1 MSGRTVALRVVGLA
15 LLLLLVLVG
24 TLVARSLQR
33 MPDTVV
39 YLVRSDDRALT
50 LEGVVR
56 RLRPTDDVAGARSA
70 VEALVEGPT
79 AAEAARG
86 LSSELPSSTR
96 VLDVFW
102 DDEVLVVDLSGEVA
116 RGGGSASMIGRLAQL
131 TYTLTQPG
139 AVEAI
144 ELRLDGAPVDVWG
157 GEGVM
162 MTWPWRRP
170 AGGLPRW

>member
-1 MSGRTVALRVVGLA
+1 MSARTVALRVVGLA

-39 YLVRSDDRALT
+39 YLVRSDEQTLT

-56 RLRPTDDVAGARSA
+56 RLRPADDVAGARAA
-70 VEALVEGPT
+70 VAALAEGPT
-79 AAEAARG
+79 PAEAARG
-86 LSSELPSSTR
+86 LSSELPTSTR

-102 DDEVLVVDLSGEVA
+102 DEDVLVVDLSEDVT

-131 TYTLTQPG
+131 TYTLTQPAG
-139 AVEAI
+139 VDAV
-144 ELRLDGAPVDVWG
+144 ELRLEGEPVDAWG

-162 MTWPWRRP
+162 MTWPWHRP
-170 AGGLPRW
+170 PGGLPRW

>member
-1 MSGRTVALRVVGLA
+1 VALRVVGLA

-39 YLVRSDDRALT
+39 YLVRSDERTLT
-50 LEGVVR
+50 LESVVR
-56 RLRPTDDVAGARSA
+56 RLRPADEVAGARAA

-79 AAEAARG
+79 AAETARG
-86 LSSELPSSTR
+86 LSSELPPDTR

-102 DDEVLVVDLSGEVA
+102 DDDVLVVDLSGDVT

-131 TYTLTQPG
+131 TYTLTQPA
-139 AVEAI
+139 AVDAV
-144 ELRLDGAPVDVWG
+144 ELRLEGAPVDVWG